1 MLEHWGEEE
10 HRERQRERDP
20 ESPLKAADCV
30 TCVATLVVSMTGL
43 IDCAMNRGVH
53 MMMVFRL
60 VHGAVARFM
69 V

>member
-1 MLEHWGEEE
+1 MLEHRGEEE
-10 HRERQRERDP
+10 NRERQRERDP
-20 ESPLKAADCV
+20 ETPLKTADCV
-30 TCVATLVVSMTGL
+30 TCVASLVVGMAGL

-53 MMMVFRL
+53 MMLVFLL